1 MKKFWRSKTLWL
13 NLATLPTAAFLT
25 EFLGAEVA
33 LKVSVAVN
41 SLANLVLRLFFT
53 DTALEM

>member
-33 LKVSVAVN
+33 LKVSITIN
-41 SLANLVLRLFFT
+41 SVANLVLRLFYT
-53 DTALEM
+53 DTAVEL